1 MSKFKFNIN
10 LTGGRTLKEKKL
22 KTLILQEEVRK
33 LPEMEMDQL
42 KMDTLYIHDMGDE
55 IECKLMLRSTVKA
68 PLTLSDMKFIMKDE
82 NENVITNM
90 TINLNFL
97 GTIDQYSATPVT
109 LTVNKK
115 NLNLEG
121 IDLRKCKLV
130 FAENI
135 GAHTS
140 TSLTL
145 DHVDET
151 IDVLHVRAIERHIS
165 AMEPMK
171 KETWGLEQFKV
182 VKEEDDSV
190 SVIFLLKNA
199 FDKGFTIDKPVV
211 RLKDSMGIT
220 MASTTVDKLGEVK
233 SGTVGAFKVNF
244 KDEDI
249 ILKNTDELLYGKLD
263 IANAVSEDK

>member
-10 LTGGRTLKEKKL
+10 LIGGRTLKEKKL

-42 KMDTLYIHDMGDE
+42 KMDTLYMHDMGDE
-55 IECKLMLRSTVKA
+55 VECKLMLRSTVKA

-82 NENVITNM
+82 NENVISNITV
-90 TINLNFL
+90 NLSFL
-97 GTIDQYSATPVT
+97 GTIDQYSATPVS
-109 LTVNKK
+109 LNIRKE

-121 IDLRKCKLV
+121 VDLKKCKLV

-145 DHVDET
+145 DYVDET

-171 KETWGLEQFKV
+171 KETWGLEQFKII
-182 VKEEDDSV
+182 KEEDDSI

-199 FDKGFTIDKPVV
+199 FDRGFSIDGPVV
-211 RLKDSMGIT
+211 RLRDSMGIT
-220 MASTTVDKLGEVK
+220 MASKMVEKLGEVK

-244 KDEDI
+244 KDDEI
-249 ILKNTDELLYGKLD
+249 ILKNTEELLYGKLD
-263 IANAVSEDK
+263 IANAVSEEQ